1 MTNTTSAPDAAERP
15 GLRAVW
21 PALLALAIGGFAIG
35 TTEFASM
42 GLVPQIAVDFGVGD
56 PAAGWVVT
64 AYAIGVVVGAPTLT
78 VAAARFNRKRTLLLL
93 MGMFV
98 VGHVFSVLATSL
110 DLLVLARFLAGLPHG
125 AFFGVGAVVGA
136 AIAGPGNR
144 AKAIGAMMAGLTV
157 ANMIGVPFSA
167 RVGQLLGWRA
177 MFVVVG
183 VLGIITLFAIWRMV
197 PSRIEAPTNGI
208 RSELRALR
216 NGPLWIGFI
225 AGGIGFGGLFAVY
238 TYVGG
243 LVTDVGQMPES
254 AVPLVM
260 GLFGLGMT
268 IGVLIGG
275 RLTDNGVLRTVFLG
289 LTSTI
294 LTLIL
299 LGLTGNNSIALVIW
313 MFGLG
318 VASQILGL
326 SLQAWLMDLSPLA
339 PALGAALCHS
349 ALNLGNAEGAF
360 LGGLVIDAGWGYLGT
375 AWVGAI
381 VTAVGM
387 VILLLVGR
395 QRVDKPDVRKRVQ
408 DALDSPTG

>member
-1 MTNTTSAPDAAERP
+1 MTKAVSRDGVTGPA
-15 GLRAVW
+15 LRAAW

-42 GLVPQIAVDFGVGD
+42 GLVPQIAADFGVAD
-56 PAAGWVVT
+56 PAAGWAIT
-64 AYAIGVVVGAPTLT
+64 AYAMGVVVGAPTLT
-78 VAAARFNRKRTLLLL
+78 VAAARFNRKHTLLLL

-98 VGHVFSVLATSL
+98 VGHLFSVLASSL
-110 DLLVLARFLAGLPHG
+110 NLLVLARFVAGLPHG

-177 MFVVVG
+177 MYVIVG
-183 VLGIITLFAIWRMV
+183 ALGIITLIAIWRMV
-197 PSRIEAPTNGI
+197 PSRIDTPTNGI
-208 RSELRALR
+208 RYELRALR
-216 NGPLWIGFI
+216 NGPLWISFV
-225 AGGIGFGGLFAVY
+225 AGGVGFGGLFAVY

-243 LVTDVGQMPES
+243 LVTEVGKMSES

-275 RLTDNGVLRTVFLG
+275 KLTDNGVLRTVFLG
-289 LTSTI
+289 LISTI
-294 LTLIL
+294 LTLVL
-299 LGLTGNNSIALVIW
+299 LGLTGHNSVALVIW

-318 VASQILGL
+318 VTSQILGL
-326 SLQAWLMDLSPLA
+326 SLQARLMDLSPLA

-360 LGGLVIDAGWGYLGT
+360 LGGRVIAATGGYLGT
-375 AWVGAI
+375 AWAGAG
-381 VTAVGM
+381 VTLIGM
-387 VILLLVGR
+387 VILLIAGR
-395 QRVDKPDVRKRVQ
+395 QRVDRPDVRKRVQ
-408 DALDSPTG
+408 EALASPTG

>member
-1 MTNTTSAPDAAERP
+1 MKDASPSRTSNNA
-15 GLRAVW
+15 GLRAAW

-42 GLVPQIAVDFGVGD
+42 GLVPQIAADFGVGD
-56 PAAGWVVT
+56 PEAGWAVT
-64 AYAIGVVVGAPTLT
+64 AYAMGVVVGAPTLT
-78 VAAARFNRKRTLLLL
+78 VAAARLNRKRTLLLL

-98 VGHVFSVLATSL
+98 VGHVFSVLANSL
-110 DLLVLARFLAGLPHG
+110 DLLVLARFVAGLPHG

-157 ANMIGVPFSA
+157 ANMVGVPFSA
-167 RVGQLLGWRA
+167 RVGQLFGWRA
-177 MFVVVG
+177 MFVIVG
-183 VLGIITLFAIWRMV
+183 VLGIVTLIAIWRMV
-197 PSRIEAPTNGI
+197 PRHIEAPTNGV
-208 RSELRALR
+208 RTELRALR
-216 NGPLWIGFI
+216 NGPLWIGFL

-243 LVTDVGQMPES
+243 LVTDVGKMPES

-260 GLFGLGMT
+260 GLFGAGMT
-268 IGVLIGG
+268 IGILIGG

-289 LTSTI
+289 LISTI
-294 LTLIL
+294 LTLVL
-299 LGLTGNNSIALVIW
+299 LGLTGHNSVALVIW

-318 VASQILGL
+318 VTSQILGL
-326 SLQAWLMDLSPLA
+326 SLQARLMDLSPAA

-360 LGGLVIDAGWGYLGT
+360 LGGRVIAAGWGYLGT
-375 AWVGAI
+375 AWAGALLT
-381 VTAVGM
+381 VVGM
-387 VILLLVGR
+387 VILLVAGR
-395 QRVDKPDVRKRVQ
+395 QRIDRPDVRKRVQ
-408 DALDSPTG
+408 DALAAQTR